1 MTSLDDVDTASIFK
15 RTSSEQVEVML
26 DAAESAGIDG
36 VVCSPHEL
44 KHVKKRESL
53 LTITPGIRLQNV
65 NDDQKRV
72 MTPKEAI
79 SLGADFLVI
88 GRPITAAENIGEAL
102 DEIFQNIS

>member
-1 MTSLDDVDTASIFK
+1 MCIRDS
-15 RTSSEQVEVML
+15 
-26 DAAESAGIDG
+26 
-36 VVCSPHEL
+36 
-44 KHVKKRESL
+44 
-53 LTITPGIRLQNV
+53 GIRLQNV

-88 GRPITAAENIGEAL
+88 GRPITGAENIGEAL